1 MANALQHLLLPAEC
15 LLCRA
20 LLPFARADQLVC
32 AVCRHRWRPVR
43 PPWCE
48 RCGQPEPLFG
58 ACRLCAA
65 WPAALRQVRSAVWLE
80 DGPRAAIHALK
91 YQGLAR
97 LADDL
102 AEVMARH
109 LPAPDEASVLVP
121 IPLGPRRLRERGY
134 NQSERLAAALA
145 QRWDR
150 PTAACLGRVRDTP
163 SQTALTPQARLANVA
178 GAFATRNAEVG
189 TRTGASADCSPFRV
203 PRSTFV
209 LVDDV
214 FTTGAT
220 LAAAAQAL
228 ARAGRTRVH
237 AVTFGRATIP
247 DFT

>member
-1 MANALQHLLLPAEC
+1 MASALQHLLLPAEC
-15 LLCRA
+15 LLCRV
-20 LLPFARADQLVC
+20 LLPFERADQLVC

-58 ACRLCAA
+58 SCRLCAA
-65 WPAALRQVRSAVWLE
+65 WPAALQRVRSAVWLE
-80 DGPRAAIHALK
+80 AGPRAAIHALK

-102 AEVMARH
+102 AEVMTRH
-109 LPAPDEASVLVP
+109 LPPPDEASVLVP

-145 QRWDR
+145 GRWGCPMTD
-150 PTAACLGRVRDTP
+150 CLVRVRDTR
-163 SQTALTPQARLANVA
+163 SQTALTPHARLANVA
-178 GAFATRNAEVG
+178 GAFAARNAERG
-189 TRTGASADCSPFRV
+189 TRHSLGAARSAFPLPTSAL
-203 PRSTFV
+203 V

-228 ARAGRTRVH
+228 GRARGIRVH